1 MFSDNDGSS
10 TDSTQ
15 PTQLDWQQIIDGIDR
30 EMKRLGWSQEIGREY
45 LIKTYGKK
53 SRVKLTDDELMEFW
67 DYLKNK

>member
-1 MFSDNDGSS
+1 MLGCGTSNELIGLLADGKASE
-10 TDSTQ
+10 
-15 PTQLDWQQIIDGIDR
+15 P
-30 EMKRLGWSQEIGREY
+30 EIKWIKANY